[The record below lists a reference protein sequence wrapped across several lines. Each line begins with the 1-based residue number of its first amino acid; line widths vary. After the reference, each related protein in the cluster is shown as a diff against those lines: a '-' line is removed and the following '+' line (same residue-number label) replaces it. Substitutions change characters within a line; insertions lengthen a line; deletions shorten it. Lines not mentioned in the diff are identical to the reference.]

1 VYSTSVYIYTPR
13 QTVVVYSGNSSR
25 RYQLVYAKNLRL
37 NKGVDNKIQFQF
49 LNQEQKAFDIT
60 DKEITFRLINQT
72 GTTVLLQ
79 KAITNTLALNGL
91 CELVATSADLEDI
104 DTQYCS
110 YSLEFTDAGLTLP
123 VFVNSEASARGVI
136 QVVDSVLP
144 AHMPSFEVA
153 IPTHPQANATVVT
166 YFSSV
171 MNTADSPVLTI
182 QPFMSEFS
190 GSLQVQG
197 STTGTTEWYNIGN
210 AYTYLTA
217 TQTDGYTITGFH
229 PFVRIKILS
238 TEGDI
243 TQILAR

>member
-1 VYSTSVYIYTPR
+1 MYSTSVYIYTPR

-79 KAITNTLALNGL
+79 KALTNTLALNGL
-91 CELVATSADLEDI
+91 CELVATSADIEDI
-104 DTQYCS
+104 DTQFCS
-110 YSLEFTDAGLTLP
+110 YSLEFTDAGFTLP
-123 VFVNSEASARGVI
+123 AFVNSESSARGVM

-144 AHMPSFEVA
+144 GHIPSFNIT
-153 IPTHPQANATVVT
+153 IPSHPQANATTVT
-166 YFSSV
+166 YYSSV
-171 MNTADSPVLTI
+171 LNTADSPVLTI
-182 QPFMSEFS
+182 QPFMAAFS
-190 GSLQVQG
+190 GILQVQG
-197 STTGTTEWYNIGN
+197 STTGTTDWYNIGN
-210 AYTYLTA
+210 AHSYLYT